1 MVDRCGN
8 VPGIPPGSTSPKTPV
23 NFIEFHGTG
32 IFIGAHGNKK
42 VDVCFNGHYEDR
54 SEPGSLGQP
63 NPVKKDYYFL
73 RVYTD
78 CNNPVGSTV
87 LLVDVDGNPAT
98 QDPTAIFHGNLQIHI
113 SGCDKAPRPGLV
125 PLPDEIGNALDETSS
140 LPAELSFGLP
150 RPNPTGTGMTLQYS
164 LPKDALVS
172 VKVFDVA
179 GRVVRDLGDGPVGAG
194 VHVLSWDLQNDSGQ
208 RVRPGL
214 FFVRLSVDGVVQMR
228 QVTVLP

>member
-1 MVDRCGN
+1 
-8 VPGIPPGSTSPKTPV
+8 
-23 NFIEFHGTG
+23 
-32 IFIGAHGNKK
+32 
-42 VDVCFNGHYEDR
+42 
-54 SEPGSLGQP
+54 Q
-63 NPVKKDYYFL
+63 
-73 RVYTD
+73 
-78 CNNPVGSTV
+78 V

-172 VKVFDVA
+172 AKVFDVA
-179 GRVVRDLGDGPVGAG
+179 GRVVRDLGDGPVAAG

-208 RVRPGL
+208 RVSPGL
-214 FFVRLSVDGVVQMR
+214 FFVRLARGPFVTRR
-228 QVTVLP
+228 QVRGASCRWRAAPLVGVARAVLRSARLIGFALLRPPGPVRPPFGPPVGQLPGLGPRGRRLHGSHNVAKAAMG